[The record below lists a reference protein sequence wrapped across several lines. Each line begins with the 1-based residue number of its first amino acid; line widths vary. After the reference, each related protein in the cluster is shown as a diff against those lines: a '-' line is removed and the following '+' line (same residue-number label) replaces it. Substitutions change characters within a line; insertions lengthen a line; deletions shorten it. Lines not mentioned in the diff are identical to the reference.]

1 MTMSRSTSPVIQPTG
16 KPSIDVADSI
26 PRFRPWRWVLSAVLL
41 VVVIQVALF
50 LVTNP
55 NFGWDVVWEY
65 LFFPTV
71 LNGLGM
77 SVLLAVI
84 AMVAGTLLGVVL
96 ATAQLSDFGP
106 ARWASRLYI
115 GIFRAVPPLV
125 QLIFWFNLG
134 FLLPNIGIGI
144 PFGPELVSWPTNSVI
159 TPLSAAIIGLSLHEG
174 AYMSEIIRSGIAS
187 VDQGQRDAA
196 KAAGFT
202 PWQTFS
208 RIIMPQA
215 MRVILPPFGNQFIA
229 TLKGTSLVSV
239 IAMTDLLFS
248 VQTIADRTYQVIPM
262 LLVACIWYL
271 VAVSVL
277 TFFQKKLERRYGRG
291 YDALK
296 TPAGKLKFL
305 GLGGGI

>member
-1 MTMSRSTSPVIQPTG
+1 MTMSRSTSQVTRPSGQ
-16 KPSIDVADSI
+16 PSIDVADSI
-26 PRFRPWRWVLSAVLL
+26 PRFRPWRWILSAVLL
-41 VVVIQVALF
+41 IVGAQLAVF
-50 LVTNP
+50 LVTNSS
-55 NFGWDVVWEY
+55 FGWDVVWEY

-77 SVLLAVI
+77 SVLLAII
-84 AMVAGTLLGVVL
+84 AMVAGTVLGVVL
-96 ATAQLSDFGP
+96 ATGQLSDFGP

-134 FLLPNIGIGI
+134 FLLPNIAIGI

-174 AYMSEIIRSGIAS
+174 AYMSEIIRSGITS

-202 PWQTFS
+202 PGQTFT

-271 VAVSVL
+271 VVVSIL

-291 YDALK
+291 YDNLK